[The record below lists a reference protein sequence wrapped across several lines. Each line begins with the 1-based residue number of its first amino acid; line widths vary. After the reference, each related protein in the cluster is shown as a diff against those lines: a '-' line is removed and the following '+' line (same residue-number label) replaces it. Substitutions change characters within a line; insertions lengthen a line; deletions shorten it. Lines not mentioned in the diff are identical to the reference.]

1 MKTKTGHVPTSK
13 TRDLVKSLSLVGW
26 TDVEIAYVLKI
37 CDETLRKHYD
47 RELNEPLYI
56 AGAEIAGSIYELA
69 KNGDKDCMKFFLT
82 HRCRWT
88 PHKPAEKQ
96 ESNNSIDYLEILKAA
111 KAINDS
117 QDTPNSK

>member
-1 MKTKTGHVPTSK
+1 MKGNGHKPTDKS
-13 TRDLVKSLSLVGW
+13 RELVKALSLVGW
-26 TDVEIAYVLKI
+26 THHEIAYVLKI

-69 KNGDKDCMKFFLT
+69 KNGDKDAMKFFLT
-82 HRCRWT
+82 HRCRWS
-88 PHKPAEKQ
+88 PYKPLEKQ
-96 ESNNSIDYLEILKAA
+96 DNNNSVDYLEILKAA

-117 QDTPNSK
+117 QDTSNSK